1 MSDRISE
8 HISLKEG
15 IKSHTATRL
24 NIDNIPRE
32 LDLINMKTIAEQV
45 FEPLRKWVGGP
56 IAINSFYRSPKLN
69 SAIGGSTTSQ
79 HCIGCALDIDDNYGY
94 KTNAEMYD
102 YIKNN
107 LDYDQIIWEFGTED
121 NPDWVHVSYV
131 SEDANRRRCLQAYKE
146 NGKTKY
152 KIIWIHLFLKKWWKT
167 HAGKVMK
174 LTVWKLR
181 TVEKYLIV
189 FLKRKRK
196 SNGF

>member
-32 LDLINMKTIAEQV
+32 LDLINMKTIAKEV
-45 FEPLRKWVGGP
+45 FEPLRKWVDGP

-79 HCIGCALDIDDNYGY
+79 HCIGCALDLDDNYGH
-94 KTNAEMYD
+94 KTNAEMYH
-102 YIKNN
+102 YIQQN
-107 LDYDQIIWEFGTED
+107 LDFDQIIWEFGDEK

-152 KIIWIHLFLKKWWKT
+152 KII
-167 HAGKVMK
+167 
-174 LTVWKLR
+174 
-181 TVEKYLIV
+181 
-189 FLKRKRK
+189 
-196 SNGF
+196 